1 MDFTAPVP
9 AVMRLVFC
17 RCCSER
23 KMVWFQDL
31 ISLSEEPA

>member
-9 AVMRLVFC
+9 AVTRLVFC
-17 RCCSER
+17 RCSER